1 MVCSLILIKDTTNT
15 VKSASYLDIHLAIDS
30 EDRLRTKHYD
40 KRDYFN
46 FLIMT
51 FPFIY
56 SNIPAAPAYG
66 LYLSQLVRY
75 NRGKLLNQGFLLVKL
90 KSSQMTTEMFHLSL
104 AVPGPFLIHELSSGL

>member
-1 MVCSLILIKDTTNT
+1 MVCSHILIKDTTNT

-66 LYLSQLVRY
+66 VYV
-75 NRGKLLNQGFLLVKL
+75 
-90 KSSQMTTEMFHLSL
+90 SQM
-104 AVPGPFLIHELSSGL
+104 I